1 MKGAFNHFQTLN
13 ALKTRKDLSMILFGE
28 SLNVISNV
36 IGKEFK
42 EPDPAKRNPEP
53 IQKEVIEQKEKGM
66 DYIDIN
72 LGPAKK
78 FGTELMPWVVNV
90 VQEAVPG
97 MPLLL
102 DSSNIDAIEAG
113 LKVAKPADKPH
124 IVNSIMARPERYE
137 IMVPMTAKYDADF
150 VALMWGPEGLP
161 RDENERAAL
170 AVELLYFANEAGIPN
185 EKIWVDGIVTPVNIQ
200 QPQAISLMEFQ
211 GMLQDIAPGAR
222 STCGL
227 SNISN
232 GPPNHLR
239 PILNQTYM
247 VMLQKYGMESVIS
260 DPLDIQLTA
269 IAKGQRQ
276 DIVDLIYGI
285 MDGNQPDMASLD
297 KEMQDYAK
305 TVNVIL
311 GNTLYSDSWLEL

>member
-1 MKGAFNHFQTLN
+1 
-13 ALKTRKDLSMILFGE
+13 MILFGE

-42 EPDPAKRNPEP
+42 EADPAKRNPEP
-53 IQKEVIEQKEKGM
+53 IQKEVLDQKEKGM

-78 FGTELMPWVVNV
+78 FGTELMPWVVQV

-137 IMVPMTAKYDADF
+137 RMVPMTAQYDADF

-200 QPQAISLMEFQ
+200 QPQAISLMVFQ
-211 GMLQDIAPGAR
+211 EMLQDIAPGAK

-247 VMLQKYGMESVIS
+247 VMLQKYGMASVIS
-260 DPLDIQLTA
+260 DPLDTQLTA
-269 IAKGQRQ
+269 IAKGERQ

-285 MDGNQPDMASLD
+285 QDGNQPDMASLN

-311 GNTLYSDSWLEL
+311 GNTLYSDSWLDL

>member
-1 MKGAFNHFQTLN
+1 
-13 ALKTRKDLSMILFGE
+13 MILIGE
-28 SLNVISNV
+28 SLNVISRK
-36 IGKEFK
+36 IGRAFK
-42 EPDPAKRNPEP
+42 ERDPKP
-53 IQKEVIEQKEKGM
+53 IQQEALEQKEKGM

-78 FGTELMPWVVNV
+78 DGPELMPWVVQT
-90 VQEAVPG
+90 VQEVVSDVP
-97 MPLLL
+97 LAL
-102 DSSNIDAIEAG
+102 DTSNIDAIEAA
-113 LKVAKPADKPH
+113 LKVIKEVPGKPH
-124 IVNSIMARPERYE
+124 LINSIMARAERYE
-137 IMVPMTAKYDADF
+137 RMIPIAAKYNADF
-150 VALMWGPEGLP
+150 IALMWGPEGLP

-170 AVELLYFANEAGIPN
+170 CVELLYAANEAGIPN

-211 GMLQDIAPGAR
+211 KMLQDIAPGAK

-247 VMLQKYGMESVIS
+247 VMLGKCGMYSVIS
-260 DPLDIQLTA
+260 DPLDEKLTA

-276 DIVDLIYGI
+276 DIVDLIYG
-285 MDGNQPDMASLD
+285 MLDGNMPDIPSLP
-297 KEMQDYAK
+297 KELQDYAK

-311 GNTLYSDSWLEL
+311 GNTLYSDSWLEI